1 MVQVLI
7 VGAAVL
13 GGWYAWKAI
22 KREMAR
28 IDREVEAVRKEPE
41 ETLERDPETG
51 RYKLKGKD

>member
-28 IDREVEAVRKEPE
+28 IDREVEAVRKAPE
-41 ETLERDPETG
+41 ETLERDPQTG
-51 RYKLKGKD
+51 RYKVKDKD

>member
-1 MVQVLI
+1 MPQLLI
-7 VGAAVL
+7 VGAAL
-13 GGWYAWKAI
+13 IGGWYAWKAI

>member
-51 RYKLKGKD
+51 RYKLKGKE

>member
-1 MVQVLI
+1 MVQLLI
-7 VGAAVL
+7 VGAALV

-41 ETLERDPETG
+41 ETLERDPQTG
-51 RYKLKGKD
+51 RYKLKGKE

>member
-51 RYKLKGKD
+51 RYKLKDKD

>member
-1 MVQVLI
+1 MPQLLI
-7 VGAAVL
+7 VGAALV
-13 GGWYAWKAI
+13 GGWYAWRAI

>member
-7 VGAAVL
+7 VGAALV
-13 GGWYAWKAI
+13 GGWYAWKAL

>member
-1 MVQVLI
+1 MVQLLI

>member
-1 MVQVLI
+1 MAQLLI
-7 VGAAVL
+7 VGAALV